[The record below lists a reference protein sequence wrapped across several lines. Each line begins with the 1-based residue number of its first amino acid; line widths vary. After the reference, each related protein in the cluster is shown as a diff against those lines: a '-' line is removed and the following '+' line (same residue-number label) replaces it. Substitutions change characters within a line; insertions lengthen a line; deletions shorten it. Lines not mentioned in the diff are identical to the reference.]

1 MHELPGVYIYN
12 EYLKDIITERNVKEE
27 AEWLLQ

>member
-1 MHELPGVYIYN
+1 MHELSGVYIYN